1 MNLPQIAHQLAE
13 IPIIEV
19 RYGNHVLQR
28 INSQLAPTYHFTENM
43 TGIDL
48 LKHFD
53 ALPNSVR
60 NNLRNSTVI
69 NSNELAALME
79 DIVVIRNRIET
90 ETQKHDNGYTGFI
103 TLFIWFTLFYAI
115 YKTMV
120 FVFTVESSGE
130 HISGL
135 IYNFII
141 NVAEYLEK
149 MIL

>member
-79 DIVVIRNRIET
+79 DIVVIRNRIEK
-90 ETQKHDNGYTGFI
+90 ETQKHDSGYTGFI
-103 TLFIWFTLFYAI
+103 TLFICFTLFYAI

-130 HISGL
+130 HLTGIMYKFLTGILTSLGL
-135 IYNFII
+135 
-141 NVAEYLEK
+141 
-149 MIL
+149 